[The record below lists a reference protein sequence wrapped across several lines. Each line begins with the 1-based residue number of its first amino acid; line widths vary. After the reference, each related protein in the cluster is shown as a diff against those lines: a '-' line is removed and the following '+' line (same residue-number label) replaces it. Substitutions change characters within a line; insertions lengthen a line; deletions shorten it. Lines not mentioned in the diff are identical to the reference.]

1 MNAEQVNVLTI
12 LTAIERM
19 TADVAGLKEKGTP
32 FNHSIERI
40 GIQAKTIDRAVERMK
55 GERREPVERI
65 IDHSRF
71 VEDDDGMLWAK

>member
-1 MNAEQVNVLTI
+1 MTAEQFDVLTI

-40 GIQAKTIDRAVERMK
+40 GIHAKKIDRAVDRLK
-55 GERREPVERI
+55 GERREPERI
-65 IDHSRF
+65 ISLDRF
-71 VEDDDGMLWAK
+71 FEDDDGMLWAK

>member
-1 MNAEQVNVLTI
+1 MNAEQINVLTI

-55 GERREPVERI
+55 GERREPERI
-65 IDHSRF
+65 ISSDRYF
-71 VEDDDGMLWAK
+71 EDDDGMLWAK